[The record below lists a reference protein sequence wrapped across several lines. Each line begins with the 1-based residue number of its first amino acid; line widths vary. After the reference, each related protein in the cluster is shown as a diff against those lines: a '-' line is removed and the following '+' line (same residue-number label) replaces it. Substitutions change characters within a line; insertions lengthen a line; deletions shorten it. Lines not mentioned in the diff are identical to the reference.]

1 MWLPWED
8 TSPDTFANLGG
19 YPDTLWEGTF
29 ANALRD
35 QLNPDP
41 SGSTSLSIMPTLHC
55 RIINTTGLVFKSLS
69 FGQSLIVPFH
79 QKVACSTRY
88 ITSSLNDTL

>member
-29 ANALRD
+29 ATALRD

-55 RIINTTGLVFKSLS
+55 RIIKTTALTVHLLKKDL
-69 FGQSLIVPFH
+69 LCWLHLP
-79 QKVACSTRY
+79 
-88 ITSSLNDTL
+88 

>member
-19 YPDTLWEGTF
+19 YPDTPWEDTF

-35 QLNPDP
+35 QHNTDP
-41 SGSTSLSIMPTLHC
+41 SGSTSLSILPKLHW
-55 RIINTTGLVFKSLS
+55 RMMSTTVLRVHLLEKAFLS
-69 FGQSLIVPFH
+69 CLCLSIL
-79 QKVACSTRY
+79 Y
-88 ITSSLNDTL
+88 